1 MRTTIQQLED
11 LKEWSQD
18 STRYERRLAFRS
30 SQYAPGSM
38 GTEAGTIPIEWD
50 ELSDREREYFRTP
63 PFVTRE
69 DYRKGQLVQPGPGRQ
84 GYKGRA
90 ISGDKLK
97 WYNKTHFNNP
107 NSDFYETKWE
117 DLPSQRKGHHEA
129 TRDFL
134 TRKYGQ
140 VTQAST
146 LSKKVE
152 AKGLGKNID
161 LLIEAYNT
169 EAPAGPIKKKI
180 QQKIIGTKEFKKFF
194 TPEEISKASEKAGGL
209 RDRISTLRTSR
220 LHRSLLPGEGKG
232 FISASHLAEKLGVAD
247 HTLWNSRTGAISQS
261 ELKGRAPHLGTK
273 YPAYNYNKMA
283 DLLNLQTITVKG
295 QKHYYFKDPGIKD
308 MKFLKEFMKRPILQ
322 QDTVRAMNIINSNDK
337 ITKMMEKR
345 IFPDIETVKSILKDA
360 KLPSSDGNAA
370 TAMLRL
376 AEVYKGG
383 TFKNEIGIG
392 TNKLV
397 GNFINKSLDGY
408 DIFHPWSKGS
418 RDATMRIITQNMPDK
433 AGNLQTF
440 KTSVRQGAEELGVDW
455 KKMNLNLNEVFSVT
469 ASKSNKAYPYAYF
482 VDVMDAGMNKGA
494 LKNFHGSLSTAQGR
508 LIKKIDQIRA
518 TKNPQFRKALYG
530 EAKEIVNTFNN
541 QTRTKFAN
549 TIKKN
554 YPGKNFN
561 LANIVLGSEKSLVAK
576 DFKIPAS
583 VYTKSKLDKW
593 ATKGVN
599 IAEHAAHAGYVMTG
613 AQGKGVE
620 LISEFFTPESRLTNK
635 KVIVASTLNKFLQAN
650 GVNICG

>member
-1 MRTTIQQLED
+1 MAKPMGIVPYIQRINQLYGSEP
-11 LKEWSQD
+11 
-18 STRYERRLAFRS
+18 LAAS
-30 SQYAPGSM
+30 
-38 GTEAGTIPIEWD
+38 
-50 ELSDREREYFRTP
+50 
-63 PFVTRE
+63 
-69 DYRKGQLVQPGPGRQ
+69 VQPKPGWQ
-84 GYKGRA
+84 HAPWQDYPADDDIPSVQKVAEGGR
-90 ISGDKLK
+90 IYD
-97 WYNKTHFNNP
+97 
-107 NSDFYETKWE
+107 
-117 DLPSQRKGHHEA
+117 
-129 TRDFL
+129 
-134 TRKYGQ
+134 TRKYFKPGGLVEPG
-140 VTQAST
+140 VTHYAKIDTLLEAGEKETNKTIKQAI
-146 LSKKVE
+146 
-152 AKGLGKNID
+152 N
-161 LLIEAYNT
+161 
-169 EAPAGPIKKKI
+169 KKI
-180 QQKIIGTKEFKKFF
+180 YESKEFKKFF
-194 TPEEISKASEKAGGL
+194 TPEEISKAPEMAGRL
-209 RDRISTLRTSR
+209 RDMINTLRISR

-247 HTLWNSRTGAISQS
+247 HVLWNNRSNAGAIPQA
-261 ELKGRAPHLGTK
+261 ELKKRAPHLGKT
-273 YPAYNYNKMA
+273 YPTYSYNKIA
-283 DLLNLQTITVKG
+283 ELLNPQVITVG
-295 QKHYYFKDPGIKD
+295 SQKYYYFKDPGSKD
-308 MKFLKEFMKRPILQ
+308 MKVLQEFMKRPTLHP
-322 QDTVRAMNIINSNDK
+322 DTVKAMNIINSSDE
-337 ITKMMEKR
+337 ITKMMEER

-383 TFKNEIGIG
+383 TFKNETGIG

-408 DIFHPWSKGS
+408 DMFHSWSKGS

-433 AGNLQTF
+433 AGNLKTF
-440 KTSVRQGAEELGVDW
+440 KTSVKQGAAELGVNW

-494 LKNFHGSLSTAQGR
+494 LKAFHGSLSQAQSR
-508 LIKKIDQIRA
+508 LIKKIGQVRA

-530 EAKEIVNTFNN
+530 EAQEIIKTFDK
-541 QTRTKFAN
+541 TRAKFAR

-561 LANIVLGSEKSLVAK
+561 LANIVLGSEKALVAK

-620 LISEFFTPESRLTNK
+620 LISEFFTPESRLSGK
-635 KVIVASTLNKFLQAN
+635 KVMVASTLNKFLKAN
-650 GVNICG
+650 GVDICG